1 MAAATKRD
9 DYIVRG
15 SNDRD
20 EDGEEGGEEAEA
32 EAAAQMKMTTETE
45 VRELRKNS
53 VKGAKIC
60 AIGGKVQTK
69 WKEKAKDEWRRGK
82 EAEEAEQAMKTKVVA
97 QTKLN

>member
-20 EDGEEGGEEAEA
+20 GEERGEEAEA

-69 WKEKAKDEWRRGK
+69 
-82 EAEEAEQAMKTKVVA
+82 
-97 QTKLN
+97 

>member
-20 EDGEEGGEEAEA
+20 GEEREEETEA
-32 EAAAQMKMTTETE
+32 EAAAQMKMTTEMKTE

-60 AIGGKVQTK
+60 AIGGKVQTI
-69 WKEKAKDEWRRGK
+69 
-82 EAEEAEQAMKTKVVA
+82 
-97 QTKLN
+97 

>member
-15 SNDRD
+15 SNDRE
-20 EDGEEGGEEAEA
+20 EDGEEEEAEA
-32 EAAAQMKMTTETE
+32 EAAAQMKMKMTTEMKTE

-69 WKEKAKDEWRRGK
+69 
-82 EAEEAEQAMKTKVVA
+82 
-97 QTKLN
+97 

>member
-15 SNDRD
+15 SNDRK
-20 EDGEEGGEEAEA
+20 EDGEERVEEA
-32 EAAAQMKMTTETE
+32 EAAAQMKMKMTTEMKTE

-69 WKEKAKDEWRRGK
+69 
-82 EAEEAEQAMKTKVVA
+82 
-97 QTKLN
+97 